1 MMYIYCL
8 PITNSL
14 WQDTETHLLPFV
26 SPRRQRKVLNYYHPI
41 DQKLSL
47 YSALLTRMQLSILTG
62 LPNNCLRFQCN
73 SYGKPLLLSNPQY
86 YFNFSHT
93 HNIIL
98 CGISN
103 VAPVGIDVESISKDF
118 SIHSIY
124 EGLHPIEKQYIN
136 NFSLESQYVRFYKI
150 WTQKE
155 AFVKFEGTGF
165 STESSTINTL
175 DPKLAYHLYTWQ
187 YTKYICSAFLPKP
200 DSQLYIRLIHES
212 EVQNYF
218 FKKN

>member
-14 WQDTETHLLPFV
+14 WQDTETHLFPFV

-62 LPNNCLRFQCN
+62 LPNNSLRFQYN

-86 YFNFSHT
+86 HFSLSHT
-93 HNIIL
+93 HNMIL
-98 CGISN
+98 CGISTQGSIG
-103 VAPVGIDVESISKDF
+103 VDVESINRAL
-118 SIHSIY
+118 SIESIS
-124 EGLHPIEKQYIN
+124 EGLHPIEIHHLRNVAYN
-136 NFSLESQYVRFYKI
+136 SQHLHFYKI

-155 AFVKFEGTGF
+155 AYVKFLGTGF
-165 STESSTINTL
+165 SIDAASFNTL
-175 DPKLAYHLYTWQ
+175 DPKFASHLYTW
-187 YTKYICSAFLPKP
+187 KFLNYIGSVFMPITDKHCSIKFIYK
-200 DSQLYIRLIHES
+200 SNI
-212 EVQNYF
+212 QNFY
-218 FKKN
+218 NNYD